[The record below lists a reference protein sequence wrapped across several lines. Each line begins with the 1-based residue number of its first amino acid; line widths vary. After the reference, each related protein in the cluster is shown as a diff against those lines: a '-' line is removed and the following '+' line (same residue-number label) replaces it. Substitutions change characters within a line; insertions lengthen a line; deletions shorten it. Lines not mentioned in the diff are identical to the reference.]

1 MNKTYHVILITLC
14 IIPVLLF
21 SMISVFDADKEIS
34 ERENRALT
42 QKPPLSLNN
51 YLSGDFSSDFE
62 SYYSDN
68 FPLREFF
75 LDFSNKVTTFKGFDS
90 PDGVEIIIT
99 DRPVDLGEGKMIC
112 QDGIIFRKILLPLS
126 LSLPQAVLQPQGPI
140 TPREVHLLLLP
151 IHLRKLQHQVLTMM
165 VWRILPV

>member
-75 LDFSNKVTTFKGFDS
+75 LDFSNKVTTFK
-90 PDGVEIIIT
+90 
-99 DRPVDLGEGKMIC
+99 
-112 QDGIIFRKILLPLS
+112 
-126 LSLPQAVLQPQGPI
+126 
-140 TPREVHLLLLP
+140 
-151 IHLRKLQHQVLTMM
+151 
-165 VWRILPV
+165 RI